1 MPVVFYKKWYA
12 RLIRFIFERSFNRL
26 KNLSPDKFE
35 ARAIKRL
42 IDVVNHVVNHSSV
55 YFKILKSE
63 SADTGPIKTIDDFN
77 ERIPVIDK
85 EILFNRNSLKDL
97 TLGIKFENIGTIR
110 ISSGSSGS
118 YSYQLQPFGYKSTA
132 GIATEY
138 LLKKIFNVPIDN
150 TIIINTLPAGF
161 NIPTFTIPVVV
172 TGTIEN
178 HAYATIKKIAG
189 DFKHI
194 VLTGEAPFIK
204 NVLESGTR
212 DGFWWRDHDVFII
225 TGGEYVPENMRN
237 YFSFL
242 LGRNKPDEGRI
253 QLNMGL
259 TELATTVFF
268 ETRET
273 VTIRRLAGTNEKLRK
288 LLFTGDT
295 RSIPEIMHY
304 LPHEIYMESIRNQ
317 SNRPELVVTLLDK
330 KHQIPIIRYN
340 TKDEVEV
347 MTYRNLQSVLIR
359 CNLEAYLPSFKLPI
373 GIIYGRGK
381 RMTDGLDWFSVNE
394 IKEIIYSDFEIAEII
409 TGAFKIYPENNGSFD
424 VKIQLQ
430 DNKKESPDMIERLKF
445 ITKSYTLCTI
455 EYKFISFF
463 EFRFG
468 MEFNY
473 GRKFNY
479 YL

>member
-1 MPVVFYKKWYA
+1 MPIVFYKKWYA
-12 RLIRFIFERSFNRL
+12 KLIRFILERSFNRL
-26 KNLSPDKFE
+26 KNVSPDEFE
-35 ARAIKRL
+35 ALAVKRL
-42 IDVVNHVVNHSSV
+42 IIVVNHVINHSSV
-55 YFKILKSE
+55 YLKMSKNE
-63 SADTGPIKTIDDFN
+63 NTNAGPIKNIDDFN

-85 EILFNRNSLKDL
+85 EILFNSHSLRDL

-118 YSYQLQPFGYKSTA
+118 YSYQLQPFGYKSTS

-212 DGFWWRDHDVFII
+212 NGFSWKDHDVYII

-242 LGRNKPDEGRI
+242 LGRDKPDEGRI

-273 VTIRRLAGTNEKLRK
+273 INLRRLARTNEKLKK
-288 LLFTGDT
+288 LLFTDDT
-295 RSIPEIMHY
+295 RSVPEIMHY

-317 SNRPELVVTLLDK
+317 FNRSELVVTLLDK

-347 MTYRNLQSVLIR
+347 MSFKNLKSVLIQ

-373 GIIYGRGK
+373 GIIYGRGE
-381 RMTDGLDWFSVNE
+381 RMTDGFDWFSVNE
-394 IKEIIYSDFEIAEII
+394 IKEIIYSDFEIAGII
-409 TGAFKIYPENNGSFD
+409 TGAFKIYPENNGCFD
-424 VKIQLQ
+424 IKIQLQ
-430 DNKKESPDMIERLKF
+430 DHKKENPDMIERLKL
-445 ITKSYTLCTI
+445 ITKSYTLCII
-455 EYKFISFF
+455 EYEFISYF

-473 GRKFNY
+473 GRKFDY